1 MAATNSTSLDA
12 TSSLN
17 ASLGSNDDS
26 STDQHHN
33 QQSQEH
39 TPGGGGGL
47 TTSTPTSGGSGYYS
61 PSSANACA
69 SGSTSYDDNNSDKH
83 PELSAEEQ
91 QVQPPTV
98 GGNSSSSSST
108 SSSHKKDKKDRDEAR
123 EQAKKEKK
131 ATKKLMKELAPCKA
145 VLEEMEVHEDSWPFL
160 LPVNTKQFPTY
171 RKVIKNPMDL
181 STIKKRLQDM
191 VYKSRDDFIADVRQI
206 FDNCE
211 MFNEDDSPVGTA
223 GHGMRKY
230 FEQRWAELTEKHS
243 GSS

>member
-1 MAATNSTSLDA
+1 MDN
-12 TSSLN
+12 SLN
-17 ASLGSNDDS
+17 ISIGSNDGSQFDGHQTPHQQPCQDNS
-26 STDQHHN
+26 SIA
-33 QQSQEH
+33 
-39 TPGGGGGL
+39 
-47 TTSTPTSGGSGYYS
+47 TSTPTSGSAGSAEYYS

-69 SGSTSYDDNNSDKH
+69 SGSGYDSEKH
-83 PELSAEEQ
+83 IESCEEQ
-91 QVQPPTV
+91 MQPNALIS
-98 GGNSSSSSST
+98 GGGGSSSSSS
-108 SSSHKKDKKDRDEAR
+108 SSHKSDKKDKKERDEAK

-131 ATKKLMKELAPCKA
+131 ATKKLMKELAPCKT

-171 RKVIKNPMDL
+171 RKVIKYPMDL

-191 VYKSRDDFIADVRQI
+191 VYKSRDDFITDVRQI

-230 FEQRWAELTEKHS
+230 FEQRWAELTEKHTS
-243 GSS
+243 